1 MIKAGSINTKVVGAS
16 VDLKGLHMASDNQ
29 FNKNHLQQ
37 DIQVLG
43 YHTVHT
49 DRSDVPRSAARP
61 LRYMDRYVL
70 VKQGEVF
77 IQLNYWHS

>member
-43 YHTVHT
+43 YHTVHG
-49 DRSDVPRSAARP
+49 
-61 LRYMDRYVL
+61 LIGQMYL
-70 VKQGEVF
+70 GL
-77 IQLNYWHS
+77 QLDHLDIWIDMY